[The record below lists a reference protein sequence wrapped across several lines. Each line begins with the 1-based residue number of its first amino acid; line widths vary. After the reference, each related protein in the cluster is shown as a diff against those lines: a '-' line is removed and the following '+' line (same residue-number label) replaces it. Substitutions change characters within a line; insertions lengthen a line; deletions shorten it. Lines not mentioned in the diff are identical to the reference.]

1 MFALPEATGLP
12 VRRHGSGRSGK
23 GMAEVIESRDLQ
35 AEPNRRELRT
45 VLDAAPV
52 ALFWASL
59 KDFNVRSAN
68 HAFTD
73 RFGTLDGCFTS
84 VEQWLDAAC
93 CHPEQRHRAR
103 ILWQNLRNGNSLGN
117 AASSGIELDLRCA
130 DGTIVTTLHRGT
142 VDRYEGIAIATF
154 EDISQCK
161 AVEHALRRIALE
173 DPLTELSNR
182 RALTDRWQFE
192 LRWHESHPSASMAV
206 LIIDLDRFKSVNDE
220 FGHDAG
226 DAVLK
231 TVAAR
236 LRAAVPPT
244 GTICRLGGD
253 EFAVLLPGLSS
264 PEEADQVSRR
274 ICAALS
280 RPFMWEAKEL
290 SVGASLGISCYP
302 QDAADLQTLMR
313 YADQALY
320 RRKKTGHGGWAR
332 FCHAF
337 AAEDGQA

>member
-1 MFALPEATGLP
+1 MMHVMETT
-12 VRRHGSGRSGK
+12 
-23 GMAEVIESRDLQ
+23 DLQ
-35 AEPNRRELRT
+35 VEPNRRELRT
-45 VLDAAPV
+45 VLDAAPI

-73 RFGTLDGCFTS
+73 KFGTLDGCFTS

-173 DPLTELSNR
+173 DPLTELANR
-182 RALTDRWQFE
+182 RALSDRWHFE
-192 LRWHESHPSASMAV
+192 LRWHESHPSLSIAV
-206 LIIDLDRFKSVNDE
+206 LLIDLDRFKSINDK

-226 DAVLK
+226 DEVLK
-231 TVAAR
+231 TVATR
-236 LRAAVPPT
+236 LRAVVPPT
-244 GTICRLGGD
+244 GIISRLGGD
-253 EFAVLLPGLSS
+253 EFAVLLPGLASGA
-264 PEEADQVSRR
+264 EAELVSRR
-274 ICAALS
+274 ICSALS
-280 RPFMWEAKEL
+280 QPFTWEAKQL

-302 QDAADLQTLMR
+302 QDAGDLQTLMR

-320 RRKKTGHGGWAR
+320 RRKKTGEGGWAWFR
-332 FCHAF
+332 GAFCGSRNPA
-337 AAEDGQA
+337 